1 MTKGEFD
8 RFSDLL
14 KAKRAE
20 LARAVA
26 LREGIVIER
35 TADALDE
42 VQFAAARELRTRALE
57 RESSLLRD
65 VRMALDRIA
74 DGSYGDC
81 LQCEDE
87 IGPKRLN
94 AIPWA
99 TLCIRCQEQADRRP
113 NQSRFPDARVS
124 LLEAA

>member
-1 MTKGEFD
+1 MTKTEFD
-8 RFSDLL
+8 RFSNLL
-14 KAKRAE
+14 TARQAE

-42 VQFAAARELRTRALE
+42 VQFAAARELRTRTLE

-74 DGSYGDC
+74 DDTAIAQVRAQMAAAGIKDSDTSTGRA
-81 LQCEDE
+81 
-87 IGPKRLN
+87 KRHQSL
-94 AIPWA
+94 A
-99 TLCIRCQEQADRRP
+99 EQILGHRSIAKLP
-113 NQSRFPDARVS
+113 A
-124 LLEAA
+124 LTE